1 MSSEETVA
9 TGKVVSI
16 DYVLTNPAGQE
27 LDRSPEGGP
36 LVYLHGAQNIVPGLE
51 AALLGAKAGDSLEV
65 AVPPEKGYGPK
76 QKART
81 QRILRSKFPPEAHV
95 EKGARFVMQGPD
107 GRPFPIWIAKVQGRE
122 VHITSEHPLA
132 GVTLHFAVT
141 VKDIRDA
148 TEEERAHGHVHGAGG
163 HHHGEPE
170 EGGEGHEGHDHE
182 GHAHDE

>member
-1 MSSEETVA
+1 MSSEQTIA

-16 DYVLTNPAGQE
+16 DYVLTNPAGEQ

-36 LVYLHGAQNIVPGLE
+36 LVYLHGARNIVPGLE
-51 AALLGAKAGDSLEV
+51 EALSGAKVGDSLDV

-76 QKART
+76 GNAKT

-95 EKGARFVMQGPD
+95 EKGARFIMQGPD

-122 VHITSEHPLA
+122 VHITPEHPLA
-132 GVTLHFAVT
+132 GVTLRFAVT

-148 TEEERAHGHVHGAGG
+148 TEEELAHGHVHGPGG
-163 HHHGEPE
+163 HHGHGDEDEHEHGE
-170 EGGEGHEGHDHE
+170 
-182 GHAHDE
+182 HAHDEEE